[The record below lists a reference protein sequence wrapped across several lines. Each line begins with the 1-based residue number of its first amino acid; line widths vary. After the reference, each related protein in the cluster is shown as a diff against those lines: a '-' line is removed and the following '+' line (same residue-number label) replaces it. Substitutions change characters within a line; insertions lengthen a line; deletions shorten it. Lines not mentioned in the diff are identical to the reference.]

1 MRKMFGKEKEQNA
14 SLAQEKASTFSKED
28 LRLETAGM
36 PTAQGASRNLDIDRK
51 RSSSQS
57 DPKEGARLH
66 MQQANV
72 MQSHKDIS
80 QESYPND
87 LIAAP
92 EFPASQEPHEDAV
105 VGGKPLY
112 NLSKPVFKQIRK
124 KAHYGF
130 CYEENQPQ
138 DIDYDELKIT
148 SERSCYDPGSFQSP
162 EQIKM
167 DVSSAFYKS
176 EMKLHTTTA
185 ELYREKLA
193 QITQDQQAQLER
205 KINEKSQQ
213 LRGQEAKPA
222 VQEQK
227 APEEKARYSQVA
239 VKIET
244 RNLKMQRTD
253 SSDDNLSE
261 DASSSRSQTSED
273 LSAQSS
279 ESEDMEFEEMLVYS
293 DGSDNEEFFEQIQKE
308 TRTNIQYIKNQ
319 VLKKN
324 KENSRQNIKP
334 QVTM

>member
-1 MRKMFGKEKEQNA
+1 MAKEK
-14 SLAQEKASTFSKED
+14 SSTFSKED
-28 LRLETAGM
+28 LQLEAAGI
-36 PTAQGASRNLDIDRK
+36 PKTQGASRNLDIDRK

-57 DPKEGARLH
+57 DPKESTRLH

-80 QESYPND
+80 QEAYPND
-87 LIAAP
+87 LIVAP
-92 EFPASQEPHEDAV
+92 EFPAAQEAQEEAV

-130 CYEENQPQ
+130 CYEENQAP

-167 DVSSAFYKS
+167 DVSSAFCKS
-176 EMKLHTTTA
+176 EMKIQTTTA

-213 LRGQEAKPA
+213 LREQEEKPPA
-222 VQEQK
+222 QQPQT
-227 APEEKARYSQVA
+227 PEEKARYSQVA

-253 SSDDNLSE
+253 SSDDENLSE
-261 DASSSRSQTSED
+261 DATSSRSEQTSED
-273 LSAQSS
+273 ISEQSS
-279 ESEDMEFEEMLVYS
+279 ESDDMEFEEMLIYS

-308 TRTNIQYIKNQ
+308 TKTNIQYIKNQ

-324 KENSRQNIKP
+324 KENSKQNIKP
-334 QVTM
+334 KVTMAERMSAVKVFV